1 MNKKISLYFLI
12 SFFFISILP
21 TYAAIKKSPKDLPQ
35 KYRKW
40 LEEDVV
46 YIIKPK
52 EKDVLLELETD
63 KERDIFIEAFWKVRD
78 PNPNTPDNEFK
89 KEHYR
94 RIGYANQWFGR
105 ESPTPGWKTDMG
117 RIYIILG
124 EPKSIDKFDNLSEVY
139 PMIIWFYQGMFEYG
153 LPNAFYVAFFK
164 KQGVGE
170 YQLYSPIRF
179 GPQELLVHYSGDQT
193 QYADA
198 YNELLKIEPLIA
210 EVSMSLLPGETDFSV
225 NPSLASELLLANKIP
240 SAPLVKVKDDYAE
253 KLLKYKDIVEVEYT
267 ANYMDNDSLIRVIS
281 DKSGISFVHY
291 LVEPKKLSVEQYEDK
306 FQTNLEINGKI
317 SDLKG
322 NTIYQFERKIPIEL
336 NEDQLGKIKA
346 KLFSFQDMFPLIE
359 GNYKFNLLLKNFVS
373 KEFTSVEAD
382 VTVPET
388 SSLRMSPLLL
398 ANRIVKNS
406 EYRGKNKPF
415 LIGNVQLVPSPRNDF
430 SLQDNLYLFFQ
441 IQGLSDELKEEGSL
455 ECSILKDGIKIRSVI
470 KNVKDYPDKMNFI
483 EEFPLSNL
491 VSAAYKIKVSLFDKN
506 HSEILFEQADFY
518 ISPTL
523 LLPRPWVLSI
533 PMPPSDDPLYSNA
546 LGNQLLNN
554 KDLEKS
560 VSLLEEAH
568 SKDSSSAKFA
578 LDLCRVLF
586 LRKEYQ
592 RVKEIGTPF
601 LKDQENYEFLGLL
614 GQSCQALG
622 EYADAISY
630 YKDHLAHYGTNINV
644 LNSIGDCYYKLG
656 NTEEALVAWEKSLQ
670 LKPGQEKI
678 KKIVESIKNK
688 K

>member
-12 SFFFISILP
+12 FFFFISILP
-21 TYAAIKKSPKDLPQ
+21 ISAAIKKSPKDLPQ

-52 EKDVLLELETD
+52 EKDVFLELETD
-63 KERDIFIEAFWKVRD
+63 KERDIFIEAFWRVRD

-94 RIGYANQWFGR
+94 RIAYANQWFGR

-117 RIYIILG
+117 RIYTILG
-124 EPKSIDKFDNLSEVY
+124 EPKSIDKFESFSEVY
-139 PMIIWFYQGMFEYG
+139 PMIIWFYEGLIEYG

-179 GPQELLVHYSGDQT
+179 GPQQLLVHYSGDQT

-225 NPSLASELLLANKIP
+225 TPSLASELLLAKKIP
-240 SAPLVKVKDDYAE
+240 AAPLVKVKDDYAQ
-253 KLLKYKDIVEVEYT
+253 KLLKYKDLVEVEYT
-267 ANYMDNDSLIRVIS
+267 ANYMDNDSLIRVIG

-291 LVEPKKLSVEQYEDK
+291 LVEPQKLSLEQYEDK
-306 FQTNLEINGKI
+306 FQTNLAINGKI

-322 NTIYQFERKIPIEL
+322 NTIYQFERTIPIEL
-336 NEDQLGKIKA
+336 NEDQLGKIKT

-359 GNYKFNLLLKNFVS
+359 GNYKFDLLLKNFVS

-382 VTVPET
+382 VTVPEP

-398 ANRIVKNS
+398 ANKIVRNS

-415 LIGNVQLVPSPRNDF
+415 LVGDIQLVPSPRNDF
-430 SLQDNLYLFFQ
+430 SSQDNLYLFFQ
-441 IQGLSDELKEEGSL
+441 IQGLSDELKEEGFL
-455 ECSILKDGIKIRSVI
+455 EYSILKDGVKIHSVI
-470 KNVKDYPDKMNFI
+470 KNIKDYPDKMNFM
-483 EEFPLSNL
+483 EEFPLGNL
-491 VSAAYKIKVSLFDKN
+491 ASAYYKIKVSLFDKN
-506 HSEILFEQADFY
+506 RSEILFEQGDFY
-518 ISPTL
+518 IAPTL
-523 LLPRPWVLSI
+523 FLPRPWVLSI
-533 PMPPSDDPLYSNA
+533 PMPSSDDPLYSNT
-546 LGNQLLNN
+546 LGNQLLNK

-560 VSLLEEAH
+560 VYLLEEAH
-568 SKDSSSAKFA
+568 RKDPNSVKFA
-578 LDLCRVLF
+578 LDFCRALF

-601 LKDQENYEFLGLL
+601 LKDQGKYDFLGIL

-622 EYADAISY
+622 EYAEAIAH
-630 YKDHLAHYGTNINV
+630 YKEYLAHFGTNINV
-644 LNSIGDCYYKLG
+644 LNSTGDCYYKLG
-656 NTEEALVAWEKSLQ
+656 NIEEALVAWEKSLE
-670 LKPGQEKI
+670 LNPGQEKI

>member
-52 EKDVLLELETD
+52 EKDVFLELETD

>member
-21 TYAAIKKSPKDLPQ
+21 SYAAIKKSPKDLPQ

-398 ANRIVKNS
+398 ANKIVKNS

>member
-21 TYAAIKKSPKDLPQ
+21 SYAAIKKSPKDLPQ

-398 ANRIVKNS
+398 ANKIVKNS

-568 SKDSSSAKFA
+568 SKDSNSAKFA

>member
-1 MNKKISLYFLI
+1 MNKKILFYFLI
-12 SFFFISILP
+12 FFFFVSILP
-21 TYAAIKKSPKDLPQ
+21 AYAAIKKSPKDLPQ
-35 KYRKW
+35 IYRKW

-46 YIIKPK
+46 YIIRPK
-52 EKDVLLELETD
+52 EKEVFLELDTD

-94 RIGYANQWFGR
+94 RIAYANQWFGR

-117 RIYIILG
+117 RIYITLG
-124 EPKSIDKFDNLSEVY
+124 EPKTIDKFVSLSEIY
-139 PMIIWFYQGMFEYG
+139 PTIIWFYEGLLEYG

-164 KQGVGE
+164 KQGIGE

-179 GPQELLVHYSGDQT
+179 GPQQLLVHYSGDQT
-193 QYADA
+193 EYADA
-198 YNELLKIEPLIA
+198 YNELLKIEPLVA

-225 NPSLASELLLANKIP
+225 TPSLASELLLANKIP
-240 SAPLVKVKDDYAE
+240 AAPLVKVKDDYAE

-281 DKSGISFVHY
+281 DESGISFVHY
-291 LVEPKKLSVEQYEDK
+291 LLEPKKLSLEQYEDK

-322 NTIYQFERKIPIEL
+322 NTIYQFERTIPIEL

-382 VTVPET
+382 VNVPAV

-398 ANRIVKNS
+398 ANKMIKNS
-406 EYRGKNKPF
+406 EYGGKNKPF

-470 KNVKDYPDKMNFI
+470 KNIKDYPDKMNFI

-491 VSAAYKIKVSLFDKN
+491 ASAAYKIKVSLFDKN

-533 PMPPSDDPLYSNA
+533 PMPPSDDPLYSNT

-554 KDLEKS
+554 KELEKS
-560 VSLLEEAH
+560 VSLLEDAYR
-568 SKDSSSAKFA
+568 KDPSSVKFA

-592 RVKEIGTPF
+592 RVKEIGLPF
-601 LKDQENYEFLGLL
+601 SKDQGKYEFLGLL

-656 NTEEALVAWEKSLQ
+656 NIEEALVAWEKSLQ
-670 LKPGQEKI
+670 LNPGQEKI